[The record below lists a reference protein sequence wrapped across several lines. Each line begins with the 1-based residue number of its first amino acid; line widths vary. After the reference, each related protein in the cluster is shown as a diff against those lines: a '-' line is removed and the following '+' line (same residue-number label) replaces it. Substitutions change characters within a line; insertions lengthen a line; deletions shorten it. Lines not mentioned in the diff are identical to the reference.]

1 MAWRG
6 LIAQPIGLSGAGSFS
21 VLAVFYDDADPA
33 NATAGLGAAKSGTA
47 AASTNL
53 ISITNHGF
61 AAGDQVV
68 VASITGGAGL
78 QAGDLVTVI
87 SAGLTTAV
95 FGVTRSPAGA
105 SGSAVDIT
113 TNATAI
119 TVQKVTQPAN
129 SLWSEAF
136 DMSASSSTQD
146 LIDEVTRKGQVAR
159 TRVQA
164 RDGARAA
171 VLVGAN
177 IAIP

>member
-1 MAWRG
+1 MAWRA
-6 LIAQPIGLSGAGSFS
+6 LIAQPIGLTGAGSFS
-21 VLAVFYDDADPA
+21 IVAVFYDDADPA

-61 AAGDQVV
+61 AAGDQLV
-68 VASITGGAGL
+68 VASLTGGAGL
-78 QAGDLVTVI
+78 LPGDLVTVI
-87 SAGLTTAV
+87 ATGLTTSA
-95 FGVTRSPAGA
+95 FAVTRSAAGA
-105 SGSAVDIT
+105 AIDIT

-129 SLWSEAF
+129 VLWSEAF
-136 DMSASSSTQD
+136 DMALSSSTQD
-146 LIDEVTRKGQVAR
+146 LIDEVTRKGKVAR
-159 TRVQA
+159 DRVQA

-177 IAIP
+177 VVIP